1 MIKEVYP
8 KLQPVSRVRLIK
20 PRAVTTEAPQQ
31 GRQPAGQIPG
41 DFACAAA
48 RGRQG
53 SMKVYGWGNAPHS
66 ADQYSEAIGLAR

>member
-20 PRAVTTEAPQQ
+20 PRAVTTETPQQ

-41 DFACAAA
+41 
-48 RGRQG
+48 
-53 SMKVYGWGNAPHS
+53 APR
-66 ADQYSEAIGLAR
+66 ALYKAPTVTG